1 VAIPKLHL
9 RLIVACLTNI
19 HILHI
24 RQPGEKNM
32 SLATGLKE
40 NRMSK
45 KYDTL
50 VLIGRFQP
58 FHNAH
63 LEIVKRAT
71 ALCNKLVIVV
81 GSARQP
87 RTYKN
92 PFTFEERAQM
102 IRYAT
107 MGLSLQINIEPN
119 IDTIYN
125 DQAWAVRVQ
134 QAVALHTKPGE
145 RVGIIGHKKD
155 DSSFYLDMFP
165 QWGYEDVELVE
176 FLSAVNIRDLYFKQD
191 LNFNFLRSV
200 VPDSTMGFLQE
211 FVKSPEYAQIIR
223 EREFVANYKKQYA
236 SLPYPPIF
244 STADAVVIQ
253 SGHVLMIRRRAE
265 PGKGLWALPG
275 GYVNA
280 NTDKSVEDAAIREL
294 REETGIKVPAPVL
307 RGSIVRSR
315 VFDAIDRSP
324 RGRIITHAFYI
335 QLPDGDLP
343 KVKGMDDAEKAR
355 WVPIAE
361 VRSEDCFEDH
371 YEILQHFLGA

>member
-1 VAIPKLHL
+1 
-9 RLIVACLTNI
+9 
-19 HILHI
+19 
-24 RQPGEKNM
+24 M
-32 SLATGLKE
+32 SYD
-40 NRMSK
+40 K
-45 KYDTL
+45 KYNTL

-58 FHNAH
+58 FHSAH

-71 ALCNKLVIVV
+71 ALCDQLIIIA
-81 GSARQP
+81 GSAQQP

-92 PFTFEERAQM
+92 PFTSAERAGM
-102 IRYAT
+102 IKDAT
-107 MGLSLQINIEPN
+107 RGLSMHIHVEENV
-119 IDTIYN
+119 DTIYN

-134 QAVALHTKPGE
+134 AIVNKHFKFNDK
-145 RVGIIGHKKD
+145 VGIIGHKKD

-165 QWGYEDVELVE
+165 QWGYENVELIE
-176 FLSAVNIRDLYFKQD
+176 FLSAVDIRDLYFKRD
-191 LNFNFLRSV
+191 VNMNFIKGV
-200 VPDSTMGFLQE
+200 VPETTFDFLDQ
-211 FVKSPEYAQIIR
+211 FRTTSEYEQIIR
-223 EREFVANYKKQYA
+223 EREFVSTYKKQYA

-294 REETGIKVPAPVL
+294 REETQIKVPAPVL
-307 RGSIVRSR
+307 RGSIVRSK

-324 RGRIITHAFYI
+324 RGRIITHAFHI
-335 QLPDGDLP
+335 VLPDGELP
-343 KVKGMDDAEKAR
+343 KVKGSDDAEKAR

-361 VRSEDCFEDH
+361 VRREDCFEDH

>member
-1 VAIPKLHL
+1 
-9 RLIVACLTNI
+9 
-19 HILHI
+19 
-24 RQPGEKNM
+24 
-32 SLATGLKE
+32 
-40 NRMSK
+40 MSK

-71 ALCNKLVIVV
+71 ALCNKLVIVA
-81 GSARQP
+81 GSSRQP

-92 PFTFEERAQM
+92 PFTFEERSQM

-107 MGLSLQINIEPN
+107 MGLSLQISVEANT
-119 IDTIYN
+119 DTIYN

-134 QAVALHTKPGE
+134 QLVAQHTKPGE

-165 QWGYEDVELVE
+165 QWGYEDVELIE
-176 FLSAVNIRDLYFKQD
+176 FLSAVDVRDLYFKWTFNS
-191 LNFNFLRSV
+191 NFIKNV
-200 VPDSTMGFLQE
+200 VPESTYEFLME
-211 FVKSPEYAQIIR
+211 FRKSEEFAQIIR
-223 EREFVANYKKQYA
+223 EREFIETYKKQYA
-236 SLPYPPIF
+236 SLPYPPVF
-244 STADAVVIQ
+244 VTTDAVVIQ
-253 SGHVLMIRRRAE
+253 SGHVLMIKRRSE

-275 GYVNA
+275 GFLNA
-280 NTDKSVEDAAIREL
+280 NTDKSVQDAMIREL

-307 RGSIVRSR
+307 KGSIQENR
-315 VFDAIDRSP
+315 VFDAIGRSA
-324 RGRIITHAFYI
+324 RGRTITHAFKI
-335 QLPDGDLP
+335 VLPDGELP

-361 VRSEDCFEDH
+361 VRSDECFEDH
-371 YEILQHFLGA
+371 YEILQNFVGA

>member
-1 VAIPKLHL
+1 
-9 RLIVACLTNI
+9 
-19 HILHI
+19 
-24 RQPGEKNM
+24 M
-32 SLATGLKE
+32 STKPYG
-40 NRMSK
+40 
-45 KYDTL
+45 T
-50 VLIGRFQP
+50 VIFVGRFQP
-58 FHNAH
+58 AHNAH
-63 LEIVKRAT
+63 LEIIKRCT
-71 ALCNKLVIVV
+71 ALTDQLVIIA
-81 GSARQP
+81 GSAKQP

-92 PFTFEERAQM
+92 PFTFDERRQM
-102 IRYAT
+102 ILNAT
-107 MGLSLQINIEPN
+107 SGLSLRVYVEPN

-134 QAVALHTKPGE
+134 GIVSKYRVLGE
-145 RVGIIGHKKD
+145 KTAIIGHKKD

-165 QWGYEDVELVE
+165 QWDYINVEQIE
-176 FLSAVNIRDLYFKQD
+176 PLSAVDIRDLYFKWD
-191 LNFNFLRSV
+191 FNSNFIKNV
-200 VPDSTMGFLQE
+200 VPETTYDFLMNFRRTGE
-211 FVKSPEYAQIIR
+211 FAQIVR

-280 NTDKSVEDAAIREL
+280 NTDRSVEDAAIREL

-307 RGSIVRSR
+307 RGNIKRSR

-324 RGRIITHAFYI
+324 RGRIITHAFHI
-335 QLPDGDLP
+335 ELPDGELP
-343 KVKGMDDAEKAR
+343 KVKGQDDADKAR

-361 VRSEDCFEDH
+361 VKSEECFEDH
-371 YEILQHFLGA
+371 YEIIQHFLGA